1 MRHVLEQGSTRV
13 INRLKDAIE
22 KGIAEGSLTV
32 PVSPAIAA
40 TTLYSPWLG
49 ASLLA
54 KIKRS
59 GTPLAA
65 ALESV
70 EMLLQ
75 PPDKAR

>member
-1 MRHVLEQGSTRV
+1 
-13 INRLKDAIE
+13 
-22 KGIAEGSLTV
+22 
-32 PVSPAIAA
+32 
-40 TTLYSPWLG
+40 LG

-59 GTPLAA
+59 VTPLAA